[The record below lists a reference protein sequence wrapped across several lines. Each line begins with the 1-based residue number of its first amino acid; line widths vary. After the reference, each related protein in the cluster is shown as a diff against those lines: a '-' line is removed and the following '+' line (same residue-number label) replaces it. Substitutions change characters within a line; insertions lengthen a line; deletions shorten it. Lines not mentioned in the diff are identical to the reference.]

1 MEGEIKWIKISV
13 NMFSDDKI
21 KQIRG
26 MEDGDEIILIW
37 LQLLLLAGRINQDGM
52 LIISGAEIPY
62 TESMLARAFDMPD
75 EIVEK
80 AMAVF
85 VEYAMVEIIDDVYHV
100 ANWAKHQAVDGMDKI
115 REQDRIRKQKERQR
129 KKESTAQTKQ
139 ATTDKTPLQRRFDS
153 FWKAYPKKVGKG
165 AAEKAFA
172 KAKPDDTLT
181 EKMLSAV
188 EAAKRS
194 SQWRKDGGQY
204 IPNPATWLN
213 QKRWDDELPEEAQ
226 MMQPTLAERG
236 LENWD
241 GWNE

>member
-52 LIISGAEIPY
+52 LIMSGAEIPY
-62 TESMLARAFDMPD
+62 TEAMLARAFDMTD

-80 AMAVF
+80 AMSIF

-100 ANWAKHQAVDGMDKI
+100 ANWAKHQAVEGMDKI
-115 REQDRIRKQKERQR
+115 REQTKERV
-129 KKESTAQTKQ
+129 KKFRENQKTAGK
-139 ATTDKTPLQRRFDS
+139 AKADKTPMQRRFGT

-172 KAKPDDTLT
+172 KAKPDDALT

-213 QKRWDDELPEEAQ
+213 QKRWEDELPEEAQ
-226 MMQPTLAERG
+226 ITQPTLAERG

>member
-52 LIISGAEIPY
+52 LIMSGAEILY

-115 REQDRIRKQKERQR
+115 REQTKERVKKFR
-129 KKESTAQTKQ
+129 KNQQTTGKVKVKP
-139 ATTDKTPLQRRFDS
+139 DKTPLQLRFES

>member
-52 LIISGAEIPY
+52 LIMSGAEIPY

-115 REQDRIRKQKERQR
+115 REQTKERVKKFR
-129 KKESTAQTKQ
+129 KNQQTTGKVKVKP
-139 ATTDKTPLQRRFDS
+139 DKTPLQLRFES

>member
-52 LIISGAEIPY
+52 LIMSGAEIPY

-100 ANWAKHQAVDGMDKI
+100 ANWAKHQAVEGMDKI
-115 REQDRIRKQKERQR
+115 REQTKERVKKFR
-129 KKESTAQTKQ
+129 KNQQ
-139 ATTDKTPLQRRFDS
+139 ATGKVKEKPDKTQLQLRFES

-165 AAEKAFA
+165 AAERAFA

-181 EKMLSAV
+181 EKMISAV

-194 SQWRKDGGQY
+194 SMWRKEGGQY

-213 QKRWDDELPEEAQ
+213 QKRWEDELPEEAQ

>member
-52 LIISGAEIPY
+52 LIMSGAEIPY

-172 KAKPDDTLT
+172 KAKPDDALT
-181 EKMLSAV
+181 EKMLSAI

-194 SQWRKDGGQY
+194 AQWKKDGGQY
-204 IPNPATWLN
+204 IPNPSTWLN
-213 QKRWDDELPEEAQ
+213 QKRWEDELPEEAQ
-226 MMQPTLAERG
+226 MTQPTLAERG

>member
-52 LIISGAEIPY
+52 LIMSGAEIPY
-62 TESMLARAFDMPD
+62 TEAMLARAFDMTD

-80 AMAVF
+80 AMSIF

-115 REQDRIRKQKERQR
+115 REQNRIRKQEERQR
-129 KKESTAQTKQ
+129 KKV
-139 ATTDKTPLQRRFDS
+139 TTGRPSAKPDKTPLQRRFEI

-172 KAKPDDTLT
+172 KAKPDDALT

-213 QKRWDDELPEEAQ
+213 QKRWEDELPEEAQ
-226 MMQPTLAERG
+226 ITQPTLAERG

>member
-52 LIISGAEIPY
+52 LIMSGAEIPY
-62 TESMLARAFDMPD
+62 TEAMLARAFDMPD

-80 AMAVF
+80 AMSVF

-100 ANWAKHQAVDGMDKI
+100 ANWAKHQAVEGMDKI
-115 REQDRIRKQKERQR
+115 REQTKERV
-129 KKESTAQTKQ
+129 KKFRENQKATDKTKEKQ
-139 ATTDKTPLQRRFDS
+139 DKTPLQRRFEM

-172 KAKPDDTLT
+172 KAKPDDALT

-213 QKRWDDELPEEAQ
+213 QKRWEDELPEEAQ
-226 MMQPTLAERG
+226 ITQPTLAERG